1 MFTKVIG
8 KTNEP
13 DDSGQGAYSPRH
25 PATPARTRSSGSGL
39 GANRSVSSPSAGSN
53 VRNILSSDVEITGS
67 VKFTND
73 LLVDGRID
81 GEITSEGNLT
91 IGENAKI
98 KAEIKTASVVIHGK
112 VHGNITVA
120 DRVELRA
127 GSEVVG
133 DIKAQILTVEAGA
146 VFVGKSEVGTPSTI
160 SAGQTAK
167 PAEFRSPPKATAEPP
182 RPAPRRR
189 ESCGPAKPTNQSR
202 PPPARNSR
210 QET

>member
-8 KTNEP
+8 KTSEP
-13 DDSGQGAYSPRH
+13 DDSGQGAYTPGTQQQRP
-25 PATPARTRSSGSGL
+25 PAPSRSGTPEPVT
-39 GANRSVSSPSAGSN
+39 SSPSVGSG
-53 VRNILSSDVEITGS
+53 VRNILSSDVKITGS

-81 GEITSEGNLT
+81 GEINSDGNLT

-120 DRVELRA
+120 DRVDLRA
-127 GSEVVG
+127 GAEVVG
-133 DIKAQILTVEAGA
+133 DIKAQIFTVEAGA

-167 PAEFRSPPKATAEPP
+167 PASPAATPSGGAAKA
-182 RPAPRRR
+182 PAP
-189 ESCGPAKPTNQSR
+189 AANKPKPGSPSKQGTLTGT
-202 PPPARNSR
+202 
-210 QET
+210 EI